1 LSSTNPTVGT
11 RADGEAP
18 QGDAKPGLKKR
29 FREAL
34 YPAAPTR
41 DFWFALIGVALLA
54 RVIVAGL
61 LLHDM
66 PLFSDASAHSI
77 QATEIVDGVNH
88 FPYYF
93 PVGTSYVLA
102 AGYWVFGVHLWV
114 AHALMILISV
124 GSVVT
129 TALLARRLVK
139 DPRAAILAGWAL
151 ALYPGMWMQAAQP
164 FSFDI
169 PLLCVNLAA
178 LFALRGWEKG
188 HLYDYAIVG
197 VALGFA
203 AVTRPSTL
211 SIALALIVAA
221 LVVIWRRRNEGAPTR
236 AGRFAL
242 GTAVAA
248 VFAVATMTPAVVH
261 NEHYHQGLTLSVN
274 NELNTWLGNNPYTP
288 SYRTNYLGQHQLK
301 EFGPE
306 TAAYMR
312 RFIYGRYPSRERRQ
326 EVRDE
331 TERYVKAHPAETAFR
346 SFNRIREFW
355 GYDYTISNLFRV
367 EWAKGAKAEAFGLI
381 FEAGGYFVLAL
392 LTFIALIFARQLFRP
407 GAIWLL
413 IGLILTFQI
422 PYVLVYAGGRWH
434 YPVLGLLAIFA
445 GVGLKWLID
454 TPDRWKLIWRSRAF
468 WIATVIFALIQ
479 IEYSYFL
486 FIWNYNG

>member
-1 LSSTNPTVGT
+1 MSSPNVTKPSLRQ
-11 RADGEAP
+11 RARAAIYP
-18 QGDAKPGLKKR
+18 Q
-29 FREAL
+29 
-34 YPAAPTR
+34 APTR
-41 DFWFALIGVALLA
+41 DFWILLIGVALLA
-54 RVIVAGL
+54 RVVVAMGL
-61 LLHDM
+61 LHNM

-102 AGYWVFGVHLWV
+102 AGYWLFGVHLWV
-114 AHALMILISV
+114 AHLVMVLISV
-124 GSVVT
+124 ASVVT
-129 TALLARRLVK
+129 TALLAQRLVK
-139 DPRAAILAGWAL
+139 EPRAAILAGWAL
-151 ALYPGMWMQAAQP
+151 ALYPGMWMMAAQP

-169 PLLCVNLAA
+169 PLLCINLAA

-211 SIALALIVAA
+211 SIALALVVAA
-221 LVVIWRRRNEGAPTR
+221 LVVIRRRYKAGTPTGA
-236 AGRFAL
+236 GKFAL
-242 GTAVAA
+242 GVAVAA
-248 VFAVATMTPAVVH
+248 VFAAATMTPAVIH
-261 NEHYHQGLTLSVN
+261 NENYDQGLTLSVN

-306 TAAYMR
+306 TADYMR
-312 RFIYGRYPSRERRQ
+312 RFIYGRYPSQARRQ
-326 EVRDE
+326 KAQDE

-367 EWAKGAKAEAFGLI
+367 EWAKGAPAEAFGLI

-392 LTFIALIFARQLFRP
+392 LTFIALIFARGMFRP

-413 IGLILTFQI
+413 IGLIVTFQI
-422 PYVLVYAGGRWH
+422 PYILVYAGGRWH

-445 GVGLKWLID
+445 GVGVKWLID
-454 TPDRWKLIWRSRAF
+454 TPDRWKLVRSSTAF
-468 WIATVIFALIQ
+468 WIATAIFALIQ